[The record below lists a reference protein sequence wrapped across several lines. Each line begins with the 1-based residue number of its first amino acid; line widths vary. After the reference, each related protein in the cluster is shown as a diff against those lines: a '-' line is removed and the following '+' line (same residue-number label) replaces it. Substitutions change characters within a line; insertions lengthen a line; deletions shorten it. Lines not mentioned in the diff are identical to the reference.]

1 MNNYL
6 LVVAALLPAIV
17 LCVYVYKKDRREKE
31 PMLLLLFL
39 AIAGVAC
46 CYPASLIGSM
56 LIDIIESFFTIH
68 RADDGTLYMAKNAFY
83 VYNFLKYFIGVAL
96 VEEFLKWISLI
107 YITKNNKNY
116 NSFFDGM
123 IYAIFVSLGFAAFEN
138 VSYVI
143 EHGWYVAFMRAFLSV
158 PGHMFF
164 AVLMGYHYS
173 LWNIFDKAGEIERKL
188 VNDGAIPRTL
198 TPFSSQISKRN
209 SLLIP
214 VIAHGFYDFCC
225 TINSVWATVVFYAFI
240 IFLYVHCFRRIKQM
254 SAADRNDV
262 TYAMKLVAKKYP
274 RAFEHEY
281 IERHLIK
288 N

>member
-1 MNNYL
+1 MKMNNYL
-6 LVVAALLPAIV
+6 LVAAALLPAIV

-31 PMLLLLFL
+31 PMILLLFL
-39 AIAGVAC
+39 AIAGVVC
-46 CYPASLIGSM
+46 CYPASLIGGIF
-56 LIDIIESFFTIH
+56 IDIIESFFTIH

-116 NSFFDGM
+116 NSFFDGI
-123 IYAIFVSLGFAAFEN
+123 IYAVFVSLGFAALEN

-143 EHGWYVAFMRAFLSV
+143 EHGWYVALMRAFLSV

-173 LWNIFDKAGEIERKL
+173 LWNIYDKASEIENKL
-188 VNDGAIPRTL
+188 INDGVIPQTL
-198 TPFSSQISKRN
+198 RPFSSQISKKN

-214 VIAHGFYDFCC
+214 VLAHGFYDFCC
-225 TINSVWATVVFYAFI
+225 TINSTWATVVFYAFI
-240 IFLYVHCFRRIKQM
+240 IFLYFHCFKKIKQM
-254 SAADRNDV
+254 STMDNNDV
-262 TYAMKLVAKKYP
+262 AYAIRLVSKKYP
-274 RAFEHEY
+274 KVILEEKEETFC
-281 IERHLIK
+281 
-288 N
+288 

>member
-6 LVVAALLPAIV
+6 LVAAALLPAIV

-31 PMLLLLFL
+31 PIILLLFL
-39 AIAGVAC
+39 AVAGVAC
-46 CYPASLIGSM
+46 CYPASLIGGVI
-56 LIDIIESFFTIH
+56 IDIIESFFTIH
-68 RADDGTLYMAKNAFY
+68 RTDDGTIYMVKNAFY

-116 NSFFDGM
+116 NSFFDGI
-123 IYAIFVSLGFAAFEN
+123 IYAVFVSLGFAALEN

-173 LWNIFDKAGEIERKL
+173 LWNIYDKASEIENKL
-188 VNDGAIPRTL
+188 INDGVIPETSR
-198 TPFSSQISKRN
+198 PFSSRISKRN

-214 VIAHGFYDFCC
+214 VVAHGFYDFCC
-225 TINSVWATVVFYAFI
+225 TIDSAWATVVFYAFI
-240 IFLYVHCFRRIKQM
+240 IFLYVHCFKKIKQM
-254 SAADRNDV
+254 SDRDAADT
-262 TYAMKLVAKKYP
+262 TYAKNLVVNKYSSS
-274 RAFEHEY
+274 FF
-281 IERHLIK
+281 K
-288 N
+288 GKVGNVV